1 MSISHVPDACL
12 YLCACGLQLNSH
24 QTSLDRVLL
33 LSHIEVIKAQYNDSL
48 YLSYFIFTCKS
59 SLADPRLSTSI
70 SRQRF
75 KKSRNTADS
84 LSGFWSSGVPLVAI
98 RYNAYKKI
106 IEIYSAHTYQDYQL
120 AQKVQIQFLL
130 VYTVDLKNYSIHN
143 GIDIYFKVSI
153 TFRNYYS
160 WQ

>member
-12 YLCACGLQLNSH
+12 YLCACGLQHNSH

-98 RYNAYKKI
+98 RYNAYKKLQKSIQHIHIRI
-106 IEIYSAHTYQDYQL
+106 ISWHRRYKSSFFWFIQQILKIIVYIMALTYIS
-120 AQKVQIQFLL
+120 KFL
-130 VYTVDLKNYSIHN
+130 
-143 GIDIYFKVSI
+143 
-153 TFRNYYS
+153 
-160 WQ
+160 